1 MFLSHLNEV
10 QYLSHATVKRAS
22 KRPICFATLLQNG
35 LKNYVTRFTAHVQ
48 TFLGTNP
55 VVVSWMDTNFW
66 LDKTMRESRQ
76 KRESVQQPTFFQDRF
91 DSWVACVAGAWK
103 YWVQEKTGAREGVTR
118 GEKEL
123 PHPSGVSFPRARSL
137 FRPLYFQAPAT
148 QANSWVVKRVICFGR
163 NSVKKSY
170 LFLFPVLPYL

>member
-76 KRESVQQPTFFQDRF
+76 
-91 DSWVACVAGAWK
+91 
-103 YWVQEKTGAREGVTR
+103 TGECSTTYFLSRQVWFLGSLRSRRLEVLSTRKNRRARRSHAR
-118 GEKEL
+118 GEGAPSPLGCLL
-123 PHPSGVSFPRARSL
+123 PARPFSLSPTILPSPCYAG
-137 FRPLYFQAPAT
+137 
-148 QANSWVVKRVICFGR
+148 
-163 NSVKKSY
+163 
-170 LFLFPVLPYL
+170 